1 MYISILLF
9 SIGSNGKLILE
20 QELKGVYLMGK
31 EVRKNLSEAG
41 QEVKIK
47 LYLTSILNRSFEIL
61 IPKDLYSR
69 FDAIPRFGSIG
80 ARSLPVT
87 LRKEYQNT

>member
-1 MYISILLF
+1 
-9 SIGSNGKLILE
+9 
-20 QELKGVYLMGK
+20 MGK

-47 LYLTSILNRSFEIL
+47 LYLTSIMQLKHS
-61 IPKDLYSR
+61 IPKDLYTP

-80 ARSLPVT
+80 TRSLPVT
-87 LRKEYQNT
+87 LRNEYQNIWQKRHKWN

>member
-1 MYISILLF
+1 MHESILLF
-9 SIGSNGKLILE
+9 SIGSNGKLKLE

-47 LYLTSILNRSFEIL
+47 SYLISILQLSF
-61 IPKDLYSR
+61 DLDTKR
-69 FDAIPRFGSIG
+69 F
-80 ARSLPVT
+80 L
-87 LRKEYQNT
+87 

>member
-1 MYISILLF
+1 MEHYDTSFYLYNPCTESILLF
-9 SIGSNGKLILE
+9 SIGSNGKLKLE

-47 LYLTSILNRSFEIL
+47 SYLISILQLSF
-61 IPKDLYSR
+61 DLDTKR
-69 FDAIPRFGSIG
+69 F
-80 ARSLPVT
+80 L
-87 LRKEYQNT
+87 